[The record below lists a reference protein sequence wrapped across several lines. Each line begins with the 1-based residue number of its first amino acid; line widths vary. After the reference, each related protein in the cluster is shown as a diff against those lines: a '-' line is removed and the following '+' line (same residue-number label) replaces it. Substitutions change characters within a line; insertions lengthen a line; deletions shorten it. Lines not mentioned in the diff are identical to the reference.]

1 MADFID
7 NLVSMMLGEGE
18 DGGVSGGVEEKGKE
32 DLGFRTC
39 DTF

>member
-7 NLVSMMLGEGE
+7 NLVSMKLGKGE

-32 DLGFRTC
+32 DIRVRIC